1 MHITLI
7 TPATKQ
13 SRDGNRISAIR
24 WAKFLRAQQYQVDI
38 NTSYKGN
45 KTRSY
50 RTNERI
56 TASEIRVISSTGE
69 QLGILSIRE
78 ALIRAEDEGFDLVE
92 VSPDT
97 KPPVC
102 KIIDYGKLKYKEQKS
117 KKEAKKKQKT
127 IEIKEIKMRSGID
140 KHDYNVKLKA
150 LERFISG
157 GNKVKVSIRFRWRE
171 MEHRNLGF
179 ELLKKLT
186 EEVVDFAKVEV
197 SPKSEG
203 RQIMMVFAPVSSK

>member
-1 MHITLI
+1 MILNSKEKK
-7 TPATKQ
+7 TK
-13 SRDGNRISAIR
+13 GP
-24 WAKFLRAQQYQVDI
+24 
-38 NTSYKGN
+38 
-45 KTRSY
+45 
-50 RTNERI
+50 RTNESI
-56 TASEIRVISSTGE
+56 TASEVRVISSNGE

-78 ALIRAEDEGFDLVE
+78 ALNKAEDEGFDLVE
-92 VSPDT
+92 ISPNAL
-97 KPPVC
+97 PPVC

-117 KKEAKKKQKT
+117 NKEAKKKQKT

-140 KHDYNVKLKA
+140 IHDYNVKLKA
-150 LERFISG
+150 LERFIG
-157 GNKVKVSIRFRWRE
+157 CGNKVKVSIRFRGRE

-186 EEVVDFAKVEV
+186 EEVANFAKVEV